1 MPTRECRETSTA
13 RTARSLPP
21 WTGKRVPLVSRAPKI
36 VLPRRLNK
44 HGTRQDEVR
53 QPAQL
58 PRRAHRAAAACV
70 GARRAHAV
78 RESRARD
85 ARPARRGPESRGPPA
100 DAGPRRDVPQMAH
113 PRLSHVRRGCD
124 RRRPVQRAAREPGVR
139 ARHRDLLVV
148 RAPPA
153 AVLRPGACRLLAE
166 RPLGRALQDP
176 ARDRGVCPP
185 APGAGATHRPGG
197 GRAHG
202 RARSA
207 RRGCGD
213 RGVPSLHDD
222 ARRRKAKLQD
232 GHKRPAGR
240 PAPRRKNPGRIPA
253 AGARRPGPGVSDASP
268 APLAG
273 KLALV
278 TGASRGIGLAVA
290 ELLLAAGAHVV
301 RLARSLVDGT
311 ANGRTDLR
319 CDVTD
324 PAAVERAV
332 GRVRTDL
339 GVPDIVVNNAGIFFI
354 KPVAETTP
362 DEFARTIALNL
373 MAPFLVTRAL
383 VPHLVRRGA
392 GHLVTIGSISDH
404 VAFTGSTAYAASKF
418 GLRGMHEV
426 LRAELARTG
435 VRTTIVSPGPVDTP
449 IWDPIDPDARP
460 GFTKRS
466 AMLQAGDVAEAV
478 LFAVTRAPR
487 VDVTEIR
494 LLPTVYSLRG

>member
-1 MPTRECRETSTA
+1 M
-13 RTARSLPP
+13 
-21 WTGKRVPLVSRAPKI
+21 
-36 VLPRRLNK
+36 
-44 HGTRQDEVR
+44 
-53 QPAQL
+53 
-58 PRRAHRAAAACV
+58 
-70 GARRAHAV
+70 
-78 RESRARD
+78 
-85 ARPARRGPESRGPPA
+85 
-100 DAGPRRDVPQMAH
+100 
-113 PRLSHVRRGCD
+113 
-124 RRRPVQRAAREPGVR
+124 
-139 ARHRDLLVV
+139 
-148 RAPPA
+148 
-153 AVLRPGACRLLAE
+153 
-166 RPLGRALQDP
+166 
-176 ARDRGVCPP
+176 
-185 APGAGATHRPGG
+185 
-197 GRAHG
+197 
-202 RARSA
+202 
-207 RRGCGD
+207 
-213 RGVPSLHDD
+213 
-222 ARRRKAKLQD
+222 
-232 GHKRPAGR
+232 
-240 PAPRRKNPGRIPA
+240 
-253 AGARRPGPGVSDASP
+253 SDASP
-268 APLAG
+268 TALAG

-290 ELLLAAGAHVV
+290 ELLYAAGSHVV

-311 ANGRTDLR
+311 TGRRTDLR

-332 GRVRTDL
+332 GRVLDR

-362 DEFARTIALNL
+362 DDFARTIAVNL
-373 MAPFLVTRAL
+373 TAPFLVTRAL

-392 GHLVTIGSISDH
+392 GHVVTIGSISDH

-426 LRAELARTG
+426 LRAELSRTG

-494 LLPTVYSLRG
+494 LLPTVYTVRG